1 MERADKS
8 GVGRP
13 RSGLAVSPS
22 RRRRLAARRIIPTF
36 VAALVL
42 LLAAGVL
49 QRVAAQPYSDFG
61 KNKVQYNSWE
71 WNVLESEHFD
81 LYYYVEE
88 EELARIALEM
98 AEQSYED
105 LAPKFAHHVRRRI
118 PLIIYNSFQDF
129 EQNNITP
136 YFLPEGVAGLTE
148 FARGRVLVPF
158 NGSLSDFRTTI
169 HHELVHVYQLSLVA
183 EVYKEHFRQPFLSPP
198 LWFTEGLAVH
208 WTETRDPEA
217 DMILRDLV
225 LSGGLPPIEEFW
237 RYAGSF
243 LTYKL
248 GQSVLDHIGVHYGED
263 RIAEI
268 YRRLYLHETF
278 EEVLHDVLGVSQS
291 ELSERWAWELQT
303 RYAPDVAL
311 AEPAR
316 FTASVLT
323 GDGGANM
330 KAVPL
335 PDSLDGVAEGFV
347 FLSPRDGYT
356 NVYRASRGGKE
367 QDVEILIR
375 GERSPGFESLHLF
388 QNRLDVSPDGRLLLV
403 SKHQDRDEIVVFDV
417 EGRKVEGRY
426 GWPEL
431 VGLAA
436 PSWAP
441 DRTRFVFSGL
451 SRDGFSDLYLFDL
464 GSGELRRLTH
474 DRYED
479 VDPSFCPWA
488 EKIVFSSDRTPGG
501 REGARNLFVL
511 ELDSGRLSHLT
522 RGEWVDASP
531 VWDPHDRTVLFVSD
545 RDRFYGVY
553 RVDETGRGHKLTR
566 SLDAIL
572 DPRPLPAGEGFLAS
586 VYRRGTFQV
595 YEFGTP
601 DTLGPAVALA
611 PPAGAAPW
619 EWESASPTLLSRQ
632 ASYATRFSLDFAQGG
647 LLVDPSLRTGEGL
660 QFVLSDM
667 MANHLIG
674 FDLANT
680 TFSTSEFLDNFSAG
694 VTYLNLKRRLNY
706 GISAFHYS
714 GNFYDNLGFPYFEQ
728 RSGGSVLLSYPLSKF
743 QRVQTSV
750 ALAYSETDRPSI
762 DFERKGA
769 VGTHFVSFVHD
780 NSLWIPTGP
789 IDGRRL
795 NVTAGLR
802 LNLREGSEESTYL
815 LGDLRQYFRLGTR
828 STYAVR
834 LQGRWSE
841 GPNPEF
847 YWIGGSHG
855 MRTYDRRE
863 IAGKRT
869 LMVNQEVRFPLVRG
883 LVLGLPMGNLEL
895 PGVEG
900 AVFFDAGSGWD
911 EDWPPDFLGAY
922 GLGFRMG
929 FGGYLVLR
937 LDLGRQT
944 DFESWSRD
952 TLTRFY
958 LGWDY

>member
-1 MERADKS
+1 MKSADRLGGQRPLPTPARSIAPIRALL
-8 GVGRP
+8 
-13 RSGLAVSPS
+13 LAV
-22 RRRRLAARRIIPTF
+22 L
-36 VAALVL
+36 ALVL
-42 LLAAGVL
+42 TGLLRSTA
-49 QRVAAQPYSDFG
+49 QAQPYSDFG
-61 KNKVQYNSWE
+61 KNKVQYTSWD
-71 WNVLESEHFD
+71 WKVLESEHLD
-81 LYYYVEE
+81 LYYYSEE
-88 EELARIALEM
+88 EGLARIALEM
-98 AEQSYED
+98 AEDAYED
-105 LAPKFAHHVRRRI
+105 LQPKFAHQVKRRI

-136 YFLPEGVAGLTE
+136 FFLPEGVAGLTE

-169 HHELVHVYQLSLVA
+169 HHELVHVYQRSLTE

-198 LWFTEGLAVH
+198 LWFSEGLAVH
-208 WTETRDPEA
+208 WTEIRNPEA
-217 DMILRDLV
+217 DMVLRDLV
-225 LSGGLPPIEEFW
+225 LSGGLPSIDEFW

-248 GQSVLDHIGVHYGED
+248 GQSVLDFVGETYGED
-263 RIAEI
+263 RIHEV
-268 YRRLYLHETF
+268 YRRLYLQETF
-278 EEVLHDVLGVSQS
+278 EDVLHDVLGVSQA
-291 ELSERWAWELQT
+291 ELSERWAFSLQT
-303 RYAPDVAL
+303 RYFPDVAA

-316 FTASVLT
+316 FSSEVLT

-335 PDSLDGVAEGFV
+335 PDSLSGIEDGYV
-347 FLSPRDGYT
+347 FLSARDGFT
-356 NVYRASRGGKE
+356 NVYRASRRGKE
-367 QDVEILIR
+367 RDVEVLIQ

-388 QNRLDVSPDGRLLLV
+388 RNRLDVSPDGKLLLV

-417 EGRKVEGRY
+417 ATKEVEGRY

-431 VGLAA
+431 VGLVS

-441 DRTRFVFSGL
+441 DRQRFVFSGL

-464 GSGELRRLTH
+464 RTERLRRLTH

-479 VDPSFCPWA
+479 IGPAFCPWD

-501 REGARNLFVL
+501 KDGSRNLFL
-511 ELDSGRLSHLT
+511 LDLGTGRLQHLT
-522 RGEWVDASP
+522 RGPWVDASP
-531 VWDPHDRTVLFVSD
+531 AWDPDDHSLLFVSD
-545 RDRFYGVY
+545 RDRFFGVY
-553 RVDETGRGHKLTR
+553 RIDETGRGHRLTR
-566 SLDAIL
+566 SLDAIF
-572 DPRPLPAGEGFLAS
+572 DPRPLLDGSGFLGT
-586 VYRRGTFQV
+586 VYRRGTFQI
-595 YEFGTP
+595 YEFHEP
-601 DTLGPAVALA
+601 DSLGPAVDLT
-611 PPAGAAPW
+611 GGETETPW
-619 EWESASPTLLSRQ
+619 EWESASPEVVSRK
-632 ASYATRFSLDFAQGG
+632 ANYATRFSLDFAQGG

-667 MANHLIG
+667 MANHLIA

-680 TFSTSEFLDNFSAG
+680 TFSTSDFLDNFSAG

-706 GISAFHYS
+706 GLSVFHYS
-714 GNFYDNLGFPYFEQ
+714 GNFYDNLALPYFER
-728 RSGGSVLLSYPLSKF
+728 RSGASVLLSYPLSKF
-743 QRVQTSV
+743 QRVQTSF

-762 DFERKGA
+762 GFERKGA
-769 VGTHFVSFVHD
+769 VGAHFVSFVHD
-780 NSLWIPTGP
+780 NSLWIATGP

-802 LNLREGSEESTYL
+802 LNLKEGSEESTYL
-815 LGDLRQYFRLGTR
+815 LGDYRQYFRLGQR

-855 MRTYDRRE
+855 LRTYDRRQ

-869 LMVNQEVRFPLVRG
+869 LLFNQEVRFPLVRG

-900 AVFFDAGSGWD
+900 AVYLDAGSGWD
-911 EDWPPDFLGAY
+911 EDWPPDFLGGY
-922 GLGFRMG
+922 GIGFRMG

-937 LDLGRQT
+937 LDVGRQT
-944 DFESWSRD
+944 DFESFSRE
-952 TLTRFY
+952 TFTRFY
-958 LGWDY
+958 IGWDY